1 MMTAE
6 NYTMHRNLAMH
17 RNLSV
22 VILAFAAGLVG
33 GLVPHFL
40 VPPAAF
46 AQAQKA
52 APKEIRAQ
60 NLVLVNSE
68 GKPMGLFGFNP

>member
-1 MMTAE
+1 MTAE

-33 GLVPHFL
+33 GLVPLYL
-40 VPPAAF
+40 VPPARRLLPR
-46 AQAQKA
+46 KSGH
-52 APKEIRAQ
+52 KT
-60 NLVLVNSE
+60 
-68 GKPMGLFGFNP
+68 LFW